1 MSDLEETRTGEIPDT
16 DENETDVIVAELAD
30 TTIINNVM
38 DEFIDAT
45 AEVLYELV
53 DTSLEGNA
61 VATHVQLVGTTD
73 AVIQALYDL
82 KQNLLDSLAKHGDEF
97 DEHDVLPVEIGN
109 ASNGD
114 GSLRKQVVDEEG
126 V

>member
-1 MSDLEETRTGEIPDT
+1 MSDNLEETRMGEISDV
-16 DENETDVIVAELAD
+16 DEADVIVAELAD

-45 AEVLYELV
+45 TEVLYELV
-53 DTSLEGNA
+53 ETSLAGNA
-61 VATHVQLVGTTD
+61 VVTHVQIVGTTD

-97 DEHDVLPVEIGN
+97 DEQDTNVVAGVVGT
-109 ASNGD
+109 AD
-114 GSLRKQVVDEEG
+114 GLRKQVVDEEG
-126 V
+126 A

>member
-1 MSDLEETRTGEIPDT
+1 MSDNLEETRMGEISDV
-16 DENETDVIVAELAD
+16 DEADVIVAELAD

-45 AEVLYELV
+45 TEVLYELV
-53 DTSLEGNA
+53 ETSLAGNA
-61 VATHVQLVGTTD
+61 VATHVQIVGTTD

-97 DEHDVLPVEIGN
+97 DEQDTNVVAGVVGT
-109 ASNGD
+109 AD
-114 GSLRKQVVDEEG
+114 GLRKQVVDEEG
-126 V
+126 A